1 MIRILTL
8 LENQAGARK
17 GLISE
22 HGLSFAVDVD
32 GIRILFDCGGS
43 ESTVRNG
50 RLLNVTPVS
59 ADVLA
64 FSHSHYD
71 HAAGFPFLAEAGL
84 RAKTVIGPHFFEEKY
99 AAGGNGRYSY
109 LGCGFSE
116 RELREHS
123 ASVTVNEKTVRLT
136 ARAALETSFPR
147 ICRWETIP
155 ERFVKRTK
163 SDLEPDDFED
173 EQCLVLELKDGL
185 AVVTGCS
192 HPGILNMVTE
202 IRRRYQKPV
211 TAVIGGIHLSGAD
224 SGRIERTVRELKAVG
239 TKLMWCNHC
248 SGSKVREIIERDP
261 EITFEHLAA
270 GDCVFLE

>member
-71 HAAGFPFLAEAGL
+71 HAAGFPLVRGGGM
-84 RAKTVIGPHFFEEKY
+84 RGMRVCGPHF
-99 AAGGNGRYSY
+99 
-109 LGCGFSE
+109 L
-116 RELREHS
+116 
-123 ASVTVNEKTVRLT
+123 
-136 ARAALETSFPR
+136 
-147 ICRWETIP
+147 W
-155 ERFVKRTK
+155 
-163 SDLEPDDFED
+163 
-173 EQCLVLELKDGL
+173 
-185 AVVTGCS
+185 
-192 HPGILNMVTE
+192 
-202 IRRRYQKPV
+202 
-211 TAVIGGIHLSGAD
+211 
-224 SGRIERTVRELKAVG
+224 
-239 TKLMWCNHC
+239 
-248 SGSKVREIIERDP
+248 
-261 EITFEHLAA
+261 
-270 GDCVFLE
+270 